1 MFLAQL
7 DTVSIFAVISFFL
20 AIVILVGLLF
30 RFRASASEPIQRPFI
45 NWIDVSATSQKIF
58 GSSMLVML
66 LLVLAVGGVAV
77 VLLYNTSL
85 KQQKA
90 RLIEMTTAQARLIEA
105 VARYDRNLGAG
116 IPEDAADATVAQV
129 IDAHQQ
135 ESELGE
141 TGEFTLARLEDN
153 QIVYLLKRRHL
164 DEEDSQ
170 RIPFSGSVKGEP
182 MRRALSGKSGTMVTT
197 DYRGERVLAAYE
209 PIDELGMGIVAKID
223 FDEIRGPLIRASIV
237 GLGAAAWLILIGG
250 LGLLR
255 VNKPLVEQLEQQE
268 RTLEA
273 IVTNA
278 ADGIFTVDHKGTLL
292 SFNQK
297 AESIFGYPAS
307 EVLGTKIS
315 QLIQGQTDKHI
326 EASLTHLKG
335 ELREEVGRRKDGD
348 LFAMEVAVNP
358 MTQTTTATYVG
369 IARDITER
377 KRMEGELRQANFL
390 SDIALDLTGCGYW
403 HIDYADP
410 GCYFQSPRAAQILGE
425 PLKPDM
431 RYDLQDEWFTRL
443 LEADPEAAAATQKQY
458 QGAIEGKHEKYESI
472 YPYKRPVD
480 GKIVWLHALGKV
492 VRGET
497 GEIQFMYGAYQDITK
512 QRQAEMMMQE
522 AQQQAETAS
531 EKALAAS
538 RAKSDF
544 LSHMSHELRTPLNGI
559 LGYAQ
564 ILERD
569 RKLTSS
575 QRRHVN
581 AVVNCGQHLL
591 ALINDVLDLSK
602 IEAGRLEVD
611 AKPTDLHELLES
623 VGEIVRPR
631 ANSKGIDF
639 QIEISSD
646 VPRFLMVDAAKL
658 RQILINLAGNAVKFT
673 QQGSVKIQVAQNSPS
688 RFTCHVVDTGVGMSE
703 PEMGVIFDAFK
714 QVEAGKD
721 AGGTGLG
728 LAISKRLS
736 EAMGGGISVES
747 VPGQGSTFSMDLP
760 LLPVDEGQ
768 VELIVARTESQNN
781 RMILAPGCHAT
792 MLVVDDHATN
802 RDILQ
807 GLLQQAGFQVVLA
820 SGGREALKMLGKD
833 PQKVDLV
840 LMDIQMPGMNGNE
853 AVQKIRADRRLQDV
867 KVIAVTASVFPEF
880 REQAIAA
887 GFNDFLGKP
896 FHVNELMKMLQTHLG
911 LDFVFEDLESQQ
923 AKLEDREF
931 STAEQGGTAIL
942 SSDRITELT
951 EALQIKNMTAL
962 KNLASELM
970 EDLETRQLGEKIAG
984 FVSDFNFKQL
994 NQLAKQLEKPSE

>member
-7 DTVSIFAVISFFL
+7 DTVLIFAVVSFFL
-20 AIVILVGLLF
+20 AIAILVGLLL
-30 RFRASASEPIQRPFI
+30 RFRASAPDPVQRPFI
-45 NWIDVSATSQKIF
+45 NWIDVSATNQKIF

-77 VLLYNTSL
+77 LLLYNTAL

-90 RLIEMTTAQARLIEA
+90 RLIEMTTAQARLIES
-105 VARYDRNLGAG
+105 VARYDRNLGTSIA
-116 IPEDAADATVAQV
+116 EDAADATVAQV
-129 IDAHQQ
+129 IDAHQD

-141 TGEFTLARLEDN
+141 TGEFTLARLEDD
-153 QIVYLLKRRHL
+153 QIVYLLMRRHV
-164 DEEDSQ
+164 DEGSSPS
-170 RIPFSGSVKGEP
+170 IPFSGSTQGEP

-223 FDEIRGPLIRASIV
+223 FDEIRGPLIRASLV
-237 GLGAAAWLILIGG
+237 GLGAAALLILIAG

-255 VNKPLVEQLEQQE
+255 INKPLVEQLGQQE

-278 ADGIFTVDHKGTLL
+278 ADGIFTVDSKGTLL

-315 QLIQGQTDKHI
+315 QLIKGPTDKHI
-326 EASLTHLKG
+326 EVGLAHFKG
-335 ELREEVGRRKDGD
+335 ELREEVGRRKNGD
-348 LFAMEVAVNP
+348 LFSMEVAVNP
-358 MTQTTTATYVG
+358 MTQATTATYVG
-369 IARDITER
+369 IARDITDR

-403 HIDYADP
+403 HIDYKDP
-410 GCYFQSPRAAQILGE
+410 DCYFQSARAAHMLGE

-431 RYDLQDEWFTRL
+431 RYDLQDEWYARVV
-443 LEADPEAAAATQKQY
+443 EADPESAAATQKQY
-458 QGAIEGKHEKYESI
+458 QGAIDGEYEQYESI

-480 GKIVWLHALGKV
+480 GEIVWLHALGKV
-492 VRGET
+492 VRGEA

-569 RKLTSS
+569 RQLTSR

-581 AVVNCGQHLL
+581 AVVNCGEHLL

-602 IEAGRLEVD
+602 IEAGRLEVE
-611 AKPTDLHELLES
+611 AKPTDLHELLDS

-631 ANSKGIDF
+631 ANSKNIDF
-639 QIEISSD
+639 QIEISRD
-646 VPRFLMVDAAKL
+646 LPRFVMVDTAKL
-658 RQILINLAGNAVKFT
+658 RQILINLTGNAVKFT
-673 QQGSVKIQVAQNSPS
+673 QQGSVKIQVAKNTQNV
-688 RFTCHVVDTGVGMSE
+688 FACHVVDTGVGMSE
-703 PEMGVIFDAFK
+703 QEMGVIFDAFK

-736 EAMGGGISVES
+736 EAMGGGITVTSA
-747 VPGQGSTFSMDLP
+747 PDQGSTFSINLP
-760 LLPVDEGQ
+760 LVKVDDAQ
-768 VELIVARTESQNN
+768 AELVVARTESQND
-781 RMILAPGCHAT
+781 RMILAAGCHAT
-792 MLVVDDHATN
+792 MLIVDDHSTH

-807 GLLQQAGFQVVLA
+807 GLLVQAGFDVISVT
-820 SGGREALKMLGKD
+820 GGHEALEILRKD
-833 PQKVDLV
+833 PQNVDLV
-840 LMDIQMPGMNGNE
+840 LMGLQMPGMNGND
-853 AVQKIRADRRLQDV
+853 AVREIRTDTRLQQV

-880 REQAIAA
+880 REQALAA
-887 GFNDFLGKP
+887 GFDDFLGKP
-896 FHVNELMKMLQTHLG
+896 FHVNDLMRMIQEHLG
-911 LDFVFEDLESQQ
+911 LEFAIEDFTSEHT
-923 AKLEDREF
+923 ALEDSETVATER
-931 STAEQGGTAIL
+931 SDTGVL
-942 SSDRITELT
+942 SSDKIAMLT

-970 EDLETRQLGEKIAG
+970 EDPETRQLGEKIAM

-994 NQLAKQLEKPSE
+994 NQLAKQLEQSSD